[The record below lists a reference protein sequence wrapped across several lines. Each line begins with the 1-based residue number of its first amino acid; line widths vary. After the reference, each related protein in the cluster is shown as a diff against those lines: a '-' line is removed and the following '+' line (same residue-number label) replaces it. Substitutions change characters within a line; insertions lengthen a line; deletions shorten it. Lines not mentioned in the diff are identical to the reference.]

1 MIITT
6 PILKKCVTLYCYLI
20 QDYINMRTRL
30 LLIFLPVLFLGC
42 NDGDIIVTNFDFQD
56 AQLQQCGDDANSVFF
71 KINPQVN
78 ESISLII
85 PTTQELFIESGTQSF
100 NLSGT
105 GSIVNYRGFDDSV
118 SSSYFCNPIPPTSPN
133 VILEYIGTS
142 GMARLISETTLDD
155 FDGIDFVSSDELL
168 QEGFGDFDGDGIP
181 NYHDFDD
188 DGDNVLTSQEIGD
201 DPLNPRDTDLD
212 GIPDYLDPD
221 DDNDGVLT
229 INEDIDQ
236 NLNPANDIATPGG
249 LPNYLDPEVAI
260 SVVIEAYKEHVYNRT
275 SDGTIIID
283 NLVLVSTQEQIII
296 ETYSLGVIEQIR
308 NETVLL
314 TPEF

>member
-1 MIITT
+1 MRYFVWLFNLREIKM
-6 PILKKCVTLYCYLI
+6 KKLV
-20 QDYINMRTRL
+20 
-30 LLIFLPVLFLGC
+30 LLIFIPLLFQGC
-42 NDGDIIVTNFDFQD
+42 NDGDIIVTNFDFED
-56 AQLQQCGDDANSVFF
+56 AQLQQCGDTSNVVFF

-78 ESISLII
+78 ESISLLI
-85 PTTQELFIESGTQSF
+85 PTSQELFIETGTQTF
-100 NLSGT
+100 NLSST

-118 SSSYFCNPIPPTSPN
+118 TSSYFCNPVPATSP
-133 VILEYIGTS
+133 G
-142 GMARLISETTLDD
+142 TTLDD
-155 FDGIDFVSSDELL
+155 FDGIDFVNSDDLS

-188 DGDNVLTSQEIGD
+188 DGDNVLTSQEIGE

-212 GIPDYLDPD
+212 GMPDYLDPD

-236 NLNPANDIATPGG
+236 NLNPADDIATPGG
-249 LPNYLDPEVAI
+249 LPNYLDPDI
-260 SVVIEAYKEHVYNRT
+260 TTSVVIEAYKEHLYNRT

-296 ETYSLGVIEQIR
+296 QTYTLGVIEQIR
-308 NETVLL
+308 NETIVL

>member
-1 MIITT
+1 
-6 PILKKCVTLYCYLI
+6 
-20 QDYINMRTRL
+20 MRKL
-30 LLIFLPVLFLGC
+30 VLLILIPLLFQGC
-42 NDGDIIVTNFDFQD
+42 NDGDIIVTNFDFED
-56 AQLQQCGDDANSVFF
+56 AQLQQCGDTSNVGFF

-78 ESISLII
+78 ESISLLI
-85 PTTQELFIESGTQSF
+85 PTSQELFIETGTQTF
-100 NLSGT
+100 NLSST

-118 SSSYFCNPIPPTSPN
+118 TSSYFCNPVPATSPG
-133 VILEYIGTS
+133 VVLEYIGTS
-142 GMARLISETTLDD
+142 GIASLISETTLDD
-155 FDGIDFVSSDELL
+155 FDGIDFVNSDDLS

-188 DGDNVLTSQEIGD
+188 DGDNVLTSQEIGE

-212 GIPDYLDPD
+212 GMPDYLDPD

-236 NLNPANDIATPGG
+236 NLNPADDIATPGG
-249 LPNYLDPEVAI
+249 LPNYLDPDI
-260 SVVIEAYKEHVYNRT
+260 TTSVVIEAYKEHLYNRT

-296 ETYSLGVIEQIR
+296 QTYTLGVIEQIR
-308 NETVLL
+308 NETIVL

>member
-1 MIITT
+1 
-6 PILKKCVTLYCYLI
+6 
-20 QDYINMRTRL
+20 MRYFVWLFNLREIKMRKL
-30 LLIFLPVLFLGC
+30 VLLIFIPILFQGC
-42 NDGDIIVTNFDFQD
+42 NDGDIIVTNFDFED
-56 AQLQQCGDDANSVFF
+56 AQLQQCGDTSNVVFF

-78 ESISLII
+78 ESISLNI
-85 PTTQELFIESGTQSF
+85 PTNQELFLETGTQSF
-100 NLSGT
+100 NLSSA

-118 SSSYFCNPIPPTSPN
+118 TSSYFCNLIPPTTPGVVS
-133 VILEYIGTS
+133 EYIGTS
-142 GMARLISETTLDD
+142 GIARLISETTLDD
-155 FDGIDFVSSDELL
+155 FDGIDFVNSDDLS

-188 DGDNVLTSQEIGD
+188 DGDNVLTSQEIGE

-212 GIPDYLDPD
+212 GMPDYLDPD

-236 NLNPANDIATPGG
+236 NLNPADDIATPGG
-249 LPNYLDPEVAI
+249 LPNYLDPDI
-260 SVVIEAYKEHVYNRT
+260 TTSVVIEAYKEHLYNRT

-296 ETYSLGVIEQIR
+296 QTYTLGVIEQIR
-308 NETVLL
+308 NETITL

>member
-1 MIITT
+1 MRYFVWLFNLREIKM
-6 PILKKCVTLYCYLI
+6 KKLV
-20 QDYINMRTRL
+20 
-30 LLIFLPVLFLGC
+30 LLIFIPLLFQGC
-42 NDGDIIVTNFDFQD
+42 NDGDIIVTNFDFED
-56 AQLQQCGDDANSVFF
+56 AQLQQCGDTSNVVFF

-78 ESISLII
+78 ESISLLI
-85 PTTQELFIESGTQSF
+85 PTSQELFIETGTQTF
-100 NLSGT
+100 NLSST

-118 SSSYFCNPIPPTSPN
+118 TSSYFCNPVPATSPG
-133 VILEYIGTS
+133 VVLEYIGTS
-142 GMARLISETTLDD
+142 GIANLISETTLDD
-155 FDGIDFVSSDELL
+155 FDGIDFVNSDDLS

-188 DGDNVLTSQEIGD
+188 DGDNVLTSQEIGE

-212 GIPDYLDPD
+212 GMPDYLDPD

-236 NLNPANDIATPGG
+236 NLNPADDIATPGG
-249 LPNYLDPEVAI
+249 LPNYLDPDI
-260 SVVIEAYKEHVYNRT
+260 TTSVVIEAYKEHLYNRT

-296 ETYSLGVIEQIR
+296 ETFTLGDIDQIR
-308 NETVLL
+308 NETIVL

>member
-1 MIITT
+1 
-6 PILKKCVTLYCYLI
+6 
-20 QDYINMRTRL
+20 MRYFVGLFNLRKIKMRKVV
-30 LLIFLPVLFLGC
+30 LLIFIPLLFQGC
-42 NDGDIIVTNFDFQD
+42 NDGDIIVTNFDFED
-56 AQLQQCGDDANSVFF
+56 AQLQQCGDTSNVVFF

-78 ESISLII
+78 ESISLLI
-85 PTTQELFIESGTQSF
+85 PTSQELFIETGTQTF
-100 NLSGT
+100 NLSST

-118 SSSYFCNPIPPTSPN
+118 TSSYFCNPVPATSPG
-133 VILEYIGTS
+133 VVLEYIGTS
-142 GMARLISETTLDD
+142 GIANLISETTLDD
-155 FDGIDFVSSDELL
+155 FDGVDFVSSDDLS

-188 DGDNVLTSQEIGD
+188 DGDNVLTSQEIGE

-212 GIPDYLDPD
+212 GMPDYLDPD

-236 NLNPANDIATPGG
+236 NLNPADDIATPGG
-249 LPNYLDPEVAI
+249 LPNYLDPDI
-260 SVVIEAYKEHVYNRT
+260 TTSVVIEAYKEHLYNRT

-296 ETYSLGVIEQIR
+296 QTYTLGVIEQIR
-308 NETVLL
+308 NETIVL

>member
-1 MIITT
+1 MNNT
-6 PILKKCVTLYCYLI
+6 PILKKCVTLYCCLI
-20 QDYINMRTRL
+20 QDYTYMRKRL
-30 LLIFLPVLFLGC
+30 LFIFLPILFVGC
-42 NDGDIIVTNFDFQD
+42 NDGDIIVTNFDFED
-56 AQLQQCGDDANSVFF
+56 AQLQQCGDTSNVVFF

-78 ESISLII
+78 ESISLLI
-85 PTTQELFIESGTQSF
+85 PTSQELFIETGTQTF
-100 NLSGT
+100 NLSST

-118 SSSYFCNPIPPTSPN
+118 TSSYFCNPVPATSPG
-133 VILEYIGTS
+133 VVLEYIGTS
-142 GMARLISETTLDD
+142 GIARLISETTLDD
-155 FDGIDFVSSDELL
+155 FDGIDFVNSDDLS

-188 DGDNVLTSQEIGD
+188 DGDNVLTSQEIGE

-212 GIPDYLDPD
+212 GMPDYLDPD

-236 NLNPANDIATPGG
+236 NLNPADDIATPGG
-249 LPNYLDPEVAI
+249 LPNYLDPDI
-260 SVVIEAYKEHVYNRT
+260 TTSVVIEAYKEHLYNRT

-296 ETYSLGVIEQIR
+296 QTYALGGIDQIR
-308 NETVLL
+308 NETIAL

>member
-1 MIITT
+1 MRYFVWLFNLREIKM
-6 PILKKCVTLYCYLI
+6 KKLV
-20 QDYINMRTRL
+20 
-30 LLIFLPVLFLGC
+30 LLIFIPLLFQGC
-42 NDGDIIVTNFDFQD
+42 NDGDIIVTNFDFED
-56 AQLQQCGDDANSVFF
+56 AQLQQCGDTSNVVFF

-78 ESISLII
+78 ESISLLI
-85 PTTQELFIESGTQSF
+85 PTSQELFIETGTQTF
-100 NLSGT
+100 NLSST

-118 SSSYFCNPIPPTSPN
+118 TSSYFCNPVPATSPG
-133 VILEYIGTS
+133 VVLEYIGTS
-142 GMARLISETTLDD
+142 GIASLISETTLDD
-155 FDGIDFVSSDELL
+155 FDGIDFVNSDDLS

-188 DGDNVLTSQEIGD
+188 DGDNVLTSQEIGE

-212 GIPDYLDPD
+212 GMPDYLDPD

-236 NLNPANDIATPGG
+236 NLNPADDIATPGG
-249 LPNYLDPEVAI
+249 LPNYLDPDI
-260 SVVIEAYKEHVYNRT
+260 TTSVVIEAYKEHLYNRT

-296 ETYSLGVIEQIR
+296 QTYTLGVIEQIR
-308 NETVLL
+308 NETIVL
-314 TPEF
+314 TPKF

>member
-1 MIITT
+1 
-6 PILKKCVTLYCYLI
+6 
-20 QDYINMRTRL
+20 MRKL
-30 LLIFLPVLFLGC
+30 VLLILIPLLFQGC
-42 NDGDIIVTNFDFQD
+42 NDGDIIVTNFDFED
-56 AQLQQCGDDANSVFF
+56 AQLQQCGDTSNVVFF

-78 ESISLII
+78 ESISLLI
-85 PTTQELFIESGTQSF
+85 PTSQELFKETGTQTF
-100 NLSGT
+100 NLSST

-118 SSSYFCNPIPPTSPN
+118 TSSYFCNPVPATSPG
-133 VILEYIGTS
+133 VVLEYIGTS
-142 GMARLISETTLDD
+142 GIASLISETTLDD
-155 FDGIDFVSSDELL
+155 FDGIDFVNSDDLS

-188 DGDNVLTSQEIGD
+188 DGDNVLTSQEIGE

-212 GIPDYLDPD
+212 GMPDYLDPD

-236 NLNPANDIATPGG
+236 NLNPADDIATPGG
-249 LPNYLDPEVAI
+249 LPNYLDPDI
-260 SVVIEAYKEHVYNRT
+260 TTSVVIEAYKEHLYNRT

-296 ETYSLGVIEQIR
+296 QTYTLGVIEQIR
-308 NETVLL
+308 NETIML

>member
-1 MIITT
+1 MNNT
-6 PILKKCVTLYCYLI
+6 PILKKCVTLYCCLI
-20 QDYINMRTRL
+20 QDYTYMRKRL
-30 LLIFLPVLFLGC
+30 LFIFLPILFVGC
-42 NDGDIIVTNFDFQD
+42 NDGDIIVTNFDFED
-56 AQLQQCGDDANSVFF
+56 AQLQQCGDTSNVVFF

-78 ESISLII
+78 ESISLLI
-85 PTTQELFIESGTQSF
+85 PTSQELFIETGTQTF
-100 NLSGT
+100 NLSST

-118 SSSYFCNPIPPTSPN
+118 TSGYFCNPVPATSPG
-133 VILEYIGTS
+133 VVLEYIGTS
-142 GMARLISETTLDD
+142 GIARLISETTLDD
-155 FDGIDFVSSDELL
+155 FDGIDFVDSDDLS

-188 DGDNVLTSQEIGD
+188 DGDNVLTSQEIGE

-212 GIPDYLDPD
+212 GMPDYLDPD

-236 NLNPANDIATPGG
+236 NLNPADDIATPGG
-249 LPNYLDPEVAI
+249 LPNYLDPDI
-260 SVVIEAYKEHVYNRT
+260 TTSVVIEAYKEHLYNRT

-296 ETYSLGVIEQIR
+296 QTYTLGVIEQIR
-308 NETVLL
+308 NETIVL

>member
-1 MIITT
+1 
-6 PILKKCVTLYCYLI
+6 
-20 QDYINMRTRL
+20 MRKL
-30 LLIFLPVLFLGC
+30 VLLILIPLLFQGC
-42 NDGDIIVTNFDFQD
+42 NDGDIIVTNFDFED
-56 AQLQQCGDDANSVFF
+56 AQLQQCGDTSNVVFF

-78 ESISLII
+78 ESISLLI
-85 PTTQELFIESGTQSF
+85 PTSQELFKETGTQTF
-100 NLSGT
+100 NLSST

-118 SSSYFCNPIPPTSPN
+118 TSSYFCNPVPATSPG
-133 VILEYIGTS
+133 VVLEYIGTS
-142 GMARLISETTLDD
+142 GIANLISETTLDD
-155 FDGIDFVSSDELL
+155 FDGIDFVSSDDLS
-168 QEGFGDFDGDGIP
+168 QEGFGDFDGDGLP

-188 DGDNVLTSQEIGD
+188 DGDNVLTSQEIGE

-212 GIPDYLDPD
+212 GMPDYLDPD

-236 NLNPANDIATPGG
+236 NLNPADDIATPGG
-249 LPNYLDPEVAI
+249 LPNYLDPDI
-260 SVVIEAYKEHVYNRT
+260 TTSVVIEAYKEHLYNRT

-296 ETYSLGVIEQIR
+296 QTYTLGVIEQIR
-308 NETVLL
+308 NETIML

>member
-1 MIITT
+1 MINT
-6 PILKKCVTLYCYLI
+6 PILKKCVTLCCYLI
-20 QDYINMRTRL
+20 QDNTNMRKYFFL
-30 LLIFLPVLFLGC
+30 LLMPILFQGC
-42 NDGDIIVTNFDFQD
+42 NDGDFIVTNFDFED
-56 AQLQQCGDDANSVFF
+56 AQLQQCGDATNVVFF

-78 ESISLII
+78 ESISLNI
-85 PTTQELFIESGTQSF
+85 PTSQELFIETGTQTF
-100 NLSGT
+100 NLST
-105 GSIVNYRGFDDSV
+105 TESVVNYRGFDDTV
-118 SSSYFCNPIPPTSPN
+118 TQSYYCNAIPATSPG
-133 VILEYIGTS
+133 VVLEYIGNS
-142 GMARLISETTLDD
+142 GIVRLISETTLDD
-155 FDGIDFVSSDELL
+155 FDGVDFVNSDELS

-212 GIPDYLDPD
+212 GMPDYLDPD

-236 NLNPANDIATPGG
+236 NLNPADDIATPGG
-249 LPNYLDPEVAI
+249 LPNYLDPDI
-260 SVVIEAYKEHVYNRT
+260 TTSVVIEAYKEHLYNRT

-296 ETYSLGVIEQIR
+296 ETFTLGGIDQIR
-308 NETVLL
+308 NETIAL

>member
-1 MIITT
+1 MINT
-6 PILKKCVTLYCYLI
+6 PILKKCVTLYCCLI
-20 QDYINMRTRL
+20 QDCIDMRKHL
-30 LLIFLPVLFLGC
+30 FIFLLPILFQGC
-42 NDGDIIVTNFDFQD
+42 NDGDLIVTNFDFED
-56 AQLQQCGDDANSVFF
+56 AQLQRCGDTTNSVFF

-78 ESISLII
+78 ESISLNI
-85 PTTQELFIESGTQSF
+85 PTTQELFTETGTQTF
-100 NLSGT
+100 DLSTT

-118 SSSYFCNPIPPTSPN
+118 TSSYFCNPIPPTSPA
-133 VILEYIGTS
+133 VVLEYIGTS
-142 GMARLISETTLDD
+142 GEARLISETTLDD
-155 FDGIDFVSSDELL
+155 FDGIDFVNSDELS

-188 DGDNVLTSQEIGD
+188 DGDNVVTSQEIGD

-212 GIPDYLDPD
+212 GVPDYLDTD

-229 INEDIDQ
+229 INEDINQ
-236 NLNPANDIATPGG
+236 NLNPADDIATPGG
-249 LPNYLDPEVAI
+249 LPNYLDPNLAI
-260 SVVIEAYKEHVYNRT
+260 SVTIEAYKEHVYNTT

-296 ETYSLGVIEQIR
+296 ETYPLGVIEQIR
-308 NETVLL
+308 NETITL

>member
-1 MIITT
+1 
-6 PILKKCVTLYCYLI
+6 
-20 QDYINMRTRL
+20 MRKL
-30 LLIFLPVLFLGC
+30 VLLILIPLLFQGC
-42 NDGDIIVTNFDFQD
+42 NDGDIIVTNFDFED
-56 AQLQQCGDDANSVFF
+56 AQLQQCGDTSNVVFF

-78 ESISLII
+78 ESISLLI
-85 PTTQELFIESGTQSF
+85 PTSQELFIETGTQTF
-100 NLSGT
+100 NLSST

-118 SSSYFCNPIPPTSPN
+118 TSSYFCNPVPATSPG
-133 VILEYIGTS
+133 VVLEYIGTS
-142 GMARLISETTLDD
+142 GIASLISETTLDD
-155 FDGIDFVSSDELL
+155 FDGIDFVNSDDLS

-188 DGDNVLTSQEIGD
+188 DGDNVLTSQEIGE

-212 GIPDYLDPD
+212 GMPDYLDPD

-236 NLNPANDIATPGG
+236 NLNPADDIATPGG
-249 LPNYLDPEVAI
+249 LPNYLDPDI
-260 SVVIEAYKEHVYNRT
+260 TTSVVIEAYKEHLYNRT

-296 ETYSLGVIEQIR
+296 QTYTLGVIEQIR
-308 NETVLL
+308 NETIML

>member
-1 MIITT
+1 
-6 PILKKCVTLYCYLI
+6 
-20 QDYINMRTRL
+20 MRKRL
-30 LLIFLPVLFLGC
+30 LFIFLPILFVGC
-42 NDGDIIVTNFDFQD
+42 NDGDIIVTNFDFED
-56 AQLQQCGDDANSVFF
+56 AQLQQCGDTSNVVFF

-78 ESISLII
+78 ESISLLI
-85 PTTQELFIESGTQSF
+85 PTSQELFIETGTQTF
-100 NLSGT
+100 NLSST

-118 SSSYFCNPIPPTSPN
+118 TSSYFCNPVPATSPG
-133 VILEYIGTS
+133 VVLEYIGTS
-142 GMARLISETTLDD
+142 GIARLISETTLDD
-155 FDGIDFVSSDELL
+155 FDGIDFVNSDDLS

-188 DGDNVLTSQEIGD
+188 DGDNVLTSQEIGE

-212 GIPDYLDPD
+212 GMPDYLDPD

-236 NLNPANDIATPGG
+236 NLNPADDIATPGG
-249 LPNYLDPEVAI
+249 LPNYLDPDI
-260 SVVIEAYKEHVYNRT
+260 TTSVVIEAYKEHLYNRT

-296 ETYSLGVIEQIR
+296 QTYTLGVIEQIR
-308 NETVLL
+308 NETIVL

>member
-1 MIITT
+1 MRYFVWLFNLREIKM
-6 PILKKCVTLYCYLI
+6 KKLV
-20 QDYINMRTRL
+20 
-30 LLIFLPVLFLGC
+30 LLIFIPLLFQGC
-42 NDGDIIVTNFDFQD
+42 NDGDIIVTNFDFED
-56 AQLQQCGDDANSVFF
+56 AQLQQCGDTSNVVFF

-78 ESISLII
+78 ESISLLI
-85 PTTQELFIESGTQSF
+85 PTSQELFIETGTQTF
-100 NLSGT
+100 NLSST

-118 SSSYFCNPIPPTSPN
+118 TSSYFCNPVPATSPG
-133 VILEYIGTS
+133 VVLEYIGTS
-142 GMARLISETTLDD
+142 GIARLISETTLDD
-155 FDGIDFVSSDELL
+155 FDGIDFVNSDDLS

-188 DGDNVLTSQEIGD
+188 DGDNVLTSQEIGE

-212 GIPDYLDPD
+212 GMPDYLDTD

-236 NLNPANDIATPGG
+236 NLNPADDIATPGG
-249 LPNYLDPEVAI
+249 LPNYLDPDVTT
-260 SVVIEAYKEHVYNRT
+260 SVVIEAYKEHLYNRT

-296 ETYSLGVIEQIR
+296 QTFTLGVIEQIR
-308 NETVLL
+308 NETIVL

>member
-1 MIITT
+1 MNNT
-6 PILKKCVTLYCYLI
+6 PILKKCVTLYCCLI
-20 QDYINMRTRL
+20 QDYTYMRKRL
-30 LLIFLPVLFLGC
+30 LFIFLPILFVGC
-42 NDGDIIVTNFDFQD
+42 NDGDIIVTNFDFED
-56 AQLQQCGDDANSVFF
+56 AQLQQCGDTSNVVFF

-78 ESISLII
+78 ESISLLI
-85 PTTQELFIESGTQSF
+85 PTSQELFIETGTQTF
-100 NLSGT
+100 NLSST

-118 SSSYFCNPIPPTSPN
+118 TSSYFCNPVPATSPG
-133 VILEYIGTS
+133 VVLEYIGTS
-142 GMARLISETTLDD
+142 GIARLISETTLDD
-155 FDGIDFVSSDELL
+155 FDGIDFVDSDDLS

-188 DGDNVLTSQEIGD
+188 DGDNVLTSQEIGE

-212 GIPDYLDPD
+212 GMPDYLDPD

-236 NLNPANDIATPGG
+236 NLNPADDIATPGG
-249 LPNYLDPEVAI
+249 LPNYLDPDI
-260 SVVIEAYKEHVYNRT
+260 TTSVVIEAYKEHLYNRT

-296 ETYSLGVIEQIR
+296 QTYTLGSY
-308 NETVLL
+308 
-314 TPEF
+314 

>member
-1 MIITT
+1 
-6 PILKKCVTLYCYLI
+6 
-20 QDYINMRTRL
+20 MRKL
-30 LLIFLPVLFLGC
+30 VLLILIPLLFQGC
-42 NDGDIIVTNFDFQD
+42 NDGDIIVTNFDFED
-56 AQLQQCGDDANSVFF
+56 AQLQQCGDTSNVVFF

-78 ESISLII
+78 ESISLLI
-85 PTTQELFIESGTQSF
+85 PTSQELFIETGTQTF
-100 NLSGT
+100 NLSST

-118 SSSYFCNPIPPTSPN
+118 TSSYFCNPVPATSPG
-133 VILEYIGTS
+133 VVLEYIGTS
-142 GMARLISETTLDD
+142 GIANLISETTLDD
-155 FDGIDFVSSDELL
+155 FDGIDFVNSDDLS

-188 DGDNVLTSQEIGD
+188 DGDNVLTSQEIGE

-212 GIPDYLDPD
+212 GMPDYLDPD

-236 NLNPANDIATPGG
+236 NLNPADDIATPGG
-249 LPNYLDPEVAI
+249 LPNYLDPDI
-260 SVVIEAYKEHVYNRT
+260 TTSVVIEAYKEHLYNRT

-296 ETYSLGVIEQIR
+296 QTYTLGVIEQIR
-308 NETVLL
+308 NETIML

>member
-1 MIITT
+1 
-6 PILKKCVTLYCYLI
+6 
-20 QDYINMRTRL
+20 MRKL
-30 LLIFLPVLFLGC
+30 VLLILIPLLFQGC
-42 NDGDIIVTNFDFQD
+42 NDGDIIVTNFDFED
-56 AQLQQCGDDANSVFF
+56 AQLQQCGDTSNVVFF

-78 ESISLII
+78 ESISLLI
-85 PTTQELFIESGTQSF
+85 PTSQELFIETGTQTF
-100 NLSGT
+100 NLSST

-118 SSSYFCNPIPPTSPN
+118 TSSYFCNPVPATSPG
-133 VILEYIGTS
+133 VVLEYIGTS
-142 GMARLISETTLDD
+142 GIASLISETTLDD
-155 FDGIDFVSSDELL
+155 FDGIDFVNSDDLS

-188 DGDNVLTSQEIGD
+188 DGDNVLTSQEIGE

-236 NLNPANDIATPGG
+236 NLNPADDIATPGG
-249 LPNYLDPEVAI
+249 LPNYLDPDI
-260 SVVIEAYKEHVYNRT
+260 TTSVVIEAYKEHLYNRT

-296 ETYSLGVIEQIR
+296 QTYTLGVIEQIR
-308 NETVLL
+308 NETS
-314 TPEF
+314 

>member
-1 MIITT
+1 MNNT
-6 PILKKCVTLYCYLI
+6 PILKKCVTLCCYLI
-20 QDYINMRTRL
+20 QDNTNMRKYFFL
-30 LLIFLPVLFLGC
+30 LLMPILFQGC
-42 NDGDIIVTNFDFQD
+42 NDGDFIVTNFDFED
-56 AQLQQCGDDANSVFF
+56 AQLQQCGDATNVVFF

-78 ESISLII
+78 ESISLLI
-85 PTTQELFIESGTQSF
+85 PTSQELFIETGTQTF
-100 NLSGT
+100 NLSST

-118 SSSYFCNPIPPTSPN
+118 TSSYFCNPVPATSPG
-133 VILEYIGTS
+133 VVLEYIGNS
-142 GMARLISETTLDD
+142 GIARLISETTLDD
-155 FDGIDFVSSDELL
+155 FDGIDFVDSDDLS

-188 DGDNVLTSQEIGD
+188 DGDNVLTSQEIGE

-212 GIPDYLDPD
+212 GMPDYLDPD

-236 NLNPANDIATPGG
+236 NLNPADDIATPGG
-249 LPNYLDPEVAI
+249 LPNYLDPDI
-260 SVVIEAYKEHVYNRT
+260 TTSVVIEAYKEHLYNRT

-296 ETYSLGVIEQIR
+296 QTYALGGIDQIR
-308 NETVLL
+308 NETIAL

>member
-1 MIITT
+1 M
-6 PILKKCVTLYCYLI
+6 KKLV
-20 QDYINMRTRL
+20 
-30 LLIFLPVLFLGC
+30 LLIFIPLLFQGC
-42 NDGDIIVTNFDFQD
+42 NDGDIIVTNFDFED
-56 AQLQQCGDDANSVFF
+56 AQLQQCGDTSNVVFF

-78 ESISLII
+78 ESISLLI
-85 PTTQELFIESGTQSF
+85 PTSQELFIETGTQTF
-100 NLSGT
+100 NLSST

-118 SSSYFCNPIPPTSPN
+118 TSSYFCNPVPASSPG
-133 VILEYIGTS
+133 VVLEYIGTS
-142 GMARLISETTLDD
+142 GIASLISETTLDD
-155 FDGIDFVSSDELL
+155 FDGIDFVNSDDLS

-188 DGDNVLTSQEIGD
+188 DGDNVLTSQEIGE

-212 GIPDYLDPD
+212 GMPDYLDPD

-236 NLNPANDIATPGG
+236 NLNPADDIATPGG
-249 LPNYLDPEVAI
+249 LPNYLDPDI
-260 SVVIEAYKEHVYNRT
+260 TTSVVIEAYKEHLYNRT

-296 ETYSLGVIEQIR
+296 QTYTLGVIEQIR
-308 NETVLL
+308 NETIVL

>member
-1 MIITT
+1 
-6 PILKKCVTLYCYLI
+6 
-20 QDYINMRTRL
+20 MRKL
-30 LLIFLPVLFLGC
+30 VLLIFIPLLFQGC
-42 NDGDIIVTNFDFQD
+42 NDGDIIVTNFDFED
-56 AQLQQCGDDANSVFF
+56 AQLQQCGDTSNVVFF

-78 ESISLII
+78 ESISLLI
-85 PTTQELFIESGTQSF
+85 PTSQELFIETGTQTF
-100 NLSGT
+100 NLSST

-118 SSSYFCNPIPPTSPN
+118 TSSYFCNPVPATSPG
-133 VILEYIGTS
+133 VVLEYIGTS
-142 GMARLISETTLDD
+142 GIASLISETTLDD
-155 FDGIDFVSSDELL
+155 FDGIDFVNSDDLS

-188 DGDNVLTSQEIGD
+188 DGDNVLTSQEIGE

-212 GIPDYLDPD
+212 GMPDYLDPD

-236 NLNPANDIATPGG
+236 NLNPADDIATPGG
-249 LPNYLDPEVAI
+249 LPNYLDPDI
-260 SVVIEAYKEHVYNRT
+260 TTSVVIEAYKEHLYNRT

-296 ETYSLGVIEQIR
+296 QTYTLGVIEQIR
-308 NETVLL
+308 NETIVL

>member
-1 MIITT
+1 MRYFVWLFNLREIKM
-6 PILKKCVTLYCYLI
+6 KKLV
-20 QDYINMRTRL
+20 
-30 LLIFLPVLFLGC
+30 LLIFIPLLFQGC
-42 NDGDIIVTNFDFQD
+42 NDGDIIVTNFDFED
-56 AQLQQCGDDANSVFF
+56 AQLQQCGDTSNVVFF

-78 ESISLII
+78 ESISLNI
-85 PTTQELFIESGTQSF
+85 PTNQELFLETGTQSF
-100 NLSGT
+100 NLSST

-118 SSSYFCNPIPPTSPN
+118 TSSYFCNPVPATSPG
-133 VILEYIGTS
+133 VVLEYIGTS
-142 GMARLISETTLDD
+142 GIASLISETTLDD
-155 FDGIDFVSSDELL
+155 FDGIDFVNSDDLS

-188 DGDNVLTSQEIGD
+188 DGDNVLTSQEIGE

-212 GIPDYLDPD
+212 GMPDYLDPD

-236 NLNPANDIATPGG
+236 NLHPADDIATPGG
-249 LPNYLDPEVAI
+249 LPNYLDPDI
-260 SVVIEAYKEHVYNRT
+260 TTSVVIEAYKEHLYNRT

-296 ETYSLGVIEQIR
+296 QTYTLGVIEQIR
-308 NETVLL
+308 NETIVL

>member
-1 MIITT
+1 
-6 PILKKCVTLYCYLI
+6 
-20 QDYINMRTRL
+20 MRKL
-30 LLIFLPVLFLGC
+30 VLLILIPLLFQGC
-42 NDGDIIVTNFDFQD
+42 NDGDIIVTNFDFED
-56 AQLQQCGDDANSVFF
+56 AQLQQCGDTSNVVFF

-78 ESISLII
+78 ESISLLI
-85 PTTQELFIESGTQSF
+85 PTSQELFKETGTQTF
-100 NLSGT
+100 NLSST

-118 SSSYFCNPIPPTSPN
+118 TSSYFCNPVPATSPG
-133 VILEYIGTS
+133 VVLEYIGTS
-142 GMARLISETTLDD
+142 GIANLISETTLDD
-155 FDGIDFVSSDELL
+155 FDGVDFVSSDDLS
-168 QEGFGDFDGDGIP
+168 QEGFGDFDGDGLP

-188 DGDNVLTSQEIGD
+188 DGDNVLTSQEIGE

-212 GIPDYLDPD
+212 GMPDYLDPD

-236 NLNPANDIATPGG
+236 NLNPADDIATPGG
-249 LPNYLDPEVAI
+249 LPNYLDPDI
-260 SVVIEAYKEHVYNRT
+260 TTSVVIEAYKEHLYNRT

-296 ETYSLGVIEQIR
+296 QTYTLGVIEQIR
-308 NETVLL
+308 NETIML

>member
-1 MIITT
+1 
-6 PILKKCVTLYCYLI
+6 
-20 QDYINMRTRL
+20 MRKL
-30 LLIFLPVLFLGC
+30 VLLILIPLLFQGC
-42 NDGDIIVTNFDFQD
+42 NDGDIIVTNFDFED
-56 AQLQQCGDDANSVFF
+56 AQLQQCGDTSNVVFF

-78 ESISLII
+78 ESISLLI
-85 PTTQELFIESGTQSF
+85 PTSQELFIETGTQTF
-100 NLSGT
+100 NLSST

-118 SSSYFCNPIPPTSPN
+118 TSSYFCNPVPATSPG
-133 VILEYIGTS
+133 VVLEYIGTS
-142 GMARLISETTLDD
+142 GIANLISETTLDD
-155 FDGIDFVSSDELL
+155 FDGIDFVNSDDLS

-188 DGDNVLTSQEIGD
+188 DGDNVLTSQEIGE

-212 GIPDYLDPD
+212 GMPDYLDPD

-236 NLNPANDIATPGG
+236 NLNPADDIATPGG
-249 LPNYLDPEVAI
+249 LPNYLDPDI
-260 SVVIEAYKEHVYNRT
+260 TTSVVIEAYKEHLYNRT

-296 ETYSLGVIEQIR
+296 QTYTLGVIEQIR
-308 NETVLL
+308 NETIVL

>member
-1 MIITT
+1 MRYFVWLFNLREIKM
-6 PILKKCVTLYCYLI
+6 KKLV
-20 QDYINMRTRL
+20 
-30 LLIFLPVLFLGC
+30 LLIFIPLLFQGC
-42 NDGDIIVTNFDFQD
+42 NDGDIIVTNFDFED
-56 AQLQQCGDDANSVFF
+56 AQLQQCGDTSNVVFF

-78 ESISLII
+78 ESISLLI
-85 PTTQELFIESGTQSF
+85 PTSQELFIETGTQTF
-100 NLSGT
+100 NLSST

-118 SSSYFCNPIPPTSPN
+118 TSSYFCNPVPATSPG
-133 VILEYIGTS
+133 VVLEYIGTS
-142 GMARLISETTLDD
+142 GIARLISETTLDD
-155 FDGIDFVSSDELL
+155 FDGIDFVNSDDLS

-188 DGDNVLTSQEIGD
+188 DGDNVLTSQEIGE

-212 GIPDYLDPD
+212 GMPDYLDPD

-236 NLNPANDIATPGG
+236 NLNPADDIATPGG
-249 LPNYLDPEVAI
+249 LPNYLDPDI
-260 SVVIEAYKEHVYNRT
+260 TTSVVIEAYKEHLYNRT

-296 ETYSLGVIEQIR
+296 QTYTLGVIEQIR
-308 NETVLL
+308 NETIVL

>member
-1 MIITT
+1 MRYFVWLFNLRKIKM
-6 PILKKCVTLYCYLI
+6 KKLV
-20 QDYINMRTRL
+20 
-30 LLIFLPVLFLGC
+30 LLILIPLLFQGC
-42 NDGDIIVTNFDFQD
+42 NDGDIIVTNFDFED
-56 AQLQQCGDDANSVFF
+56 AQLQQCGDTSNVVFF

-78 ESISLII
+78 ESISLLI
-85 PTTQELFIESGTQSF
+85 PTSQELFKETGTQTF
-100 NLSGT
+100 NLSST

-118 SSSYFCNPIPPTSPN
+118 TSSYFCNPVPATSPG
-133 VILEYIGTS
+133 VVLEYIGTS
-142 GMARLISETTLDD
+142 GIANLISETTLDD
-155 FDGIDFVSSDELL
+155 FDGIDFVNSDDLS

-188 DGDNVLTSQEIGD
+188 DGDNVLTSQEIGE

-212 GIPDYLDPD
+212 GMPDYLDPD

-236 NLNPANDIATPGG
+236 NLNPADDIATPGG
-249 LPNYLDPEVAI
+249 LPNYLDPDI
-260 SVVIEAYKEHVYNRT
+260 TTSVVIEAYKEHLYNRT

-296 ETYSLGVIEQIR
+296 QTYTLGVIEQIR
-308 NETVLL
+308 NETIVL

>member
-1 MIITT
+1 
-6 PILKKCVTLYCYLI
+6 
-20 QDYINMRTRL
+20 MRYFVWLFNLREIKMRKL
-30 LLIFLPVLFLGC
+30 VLLIFIPLLFQGC
-42 NDGDIIVTNFDFQD
+42 NDGDIIVTNFDFED
-56 AQLQQCGDDANSVFF
+56 AQLQQCGDTSNVVFF

-78 ESISLII
+78 ESISLLI
-85 PTTQELFIESGTQSF
+85 PTSQELFIETGTQTF
-100 NLSGT
+100 NLSST

-118 SSSYFCNPIPPTSPN
+118 TSSYFCNPVPATSPG
-133 VILEYIGTS
+133 VVLEYIGTS
-142 GMARLISETTLDD
+142 GIANLISETTLDD
-155 FDGIDFVSSDELL
+155 FDGIDFVNSDDLS

-188 DGDNVLTSQEIGD
+188 DGDNVLTSQEIGE

-212 GIPDYLDPD
+212 GMPDYLDPD

-236 NLNPANDIATPGG
+236 NLNPADDIATPGG
-249 LPNYLDPEVAI
+249 LPNYLDPDI
-260 SVVIEAYKEHVYNRT
+260 TTSVVIEAYKEHLYNRT

-296 ETYSLGVIEQIR
+296 QTYTLGVIEQIR
-308 NETVLL
+308 NETIVL

>member
-1 MIITT
+1 
-6 PILKKCVTLYCYLI
+6 
-20 QDYINMRTRL
+20 MRYFVWLFNLRKIKMRKL
-30 LLIFLPVLFLGC
+30 VLLIFIPLLFQGC
-42 NDGDIIVTNFDFQD
+42 NDGDIIVTNFDFED
-56 AQLQQCGDDANSVFF
+56 AQLQQCGDTSNVVFF

-78 ESISLII
+78 ESISLLI
-85 PTTQELFIESGTQSF
+85 PTSQELFIETGTQTF
-100 NLSGT
+100 NLSST

-118 SSSYFCNPIPPTSPN
+118 TSSYFCNPVPATSPG
-133 VILEYIGTS
+133 VVLEYIGTS
-142 GMARLISETTLDD
+142 GIASLISETTLDD
-155 FDGIDFVSSDELL
+155 FDGIDFVNSDDLS

-188 DGDNVLTSQEIGD
+188 DGDNVLTSQEIGE

-212 GIPDYLDPD
+212 GMPDYLDPD

-236 NLNPANDIATPGG
+236 NLNPADDIATPGG
-249 LPNYLDPEVAI
+249 LPNYLDPDI
-260 SVVIEAYKEHVYNRT
+260 TTSVVIEAYKEHLYNRT

-296 ETYSLGVIEQIR
+296 QTYTLGVIEQIR
-308 NETVLL
+308 NETIVL

>member
-1 MIITT
+1 M
-6 PILKKCVTLYCYLI
+6 KKLV
-20 QDYINMRTRL
+20 
-30 LLIFLPVLFLGC
+30 LLILIPLLFQGC
-42 NDGDIIVTNFDFQD
+42 NDGDIIVTNFDFED
-56 AQLQQCGDDANSVFF
+56 AQLQQCGDTSNVVFF

-78 ESISLII
+78 ESISLLI
-85 PTTQELFIESGTQSF
+85 PTSQELFIETGTQTF
-100 NLSGT
+100 NLSST

-118 SSSYFCNPIPPTSPN
+118 TSSYFCNPVPATSPG
-133 VILEYIGTS
+133 VVLEYIGTS
-142 GMARLISETTLDD
+142 GIASLISETTLDD
-155 FDGIDFVSSDELL
+155 FDGIDFVNSDDLS

-188 DGDNVLTSQEIGD
+188 DGDNVLTSQEIGE

-212 GIPDYLDPD
+212 GMPDYLDPD

-236 NLNPANDIATPGG
+236 NLNPADDIATPGG
-249 LPNYLDPEVAI
+249 LPNYLDPDI
-260 SVVIEAYKEHVYNRT
+260 TTSVVIEAYKEHLYNRT

-296 ETYSLGVIEQIR
+296 QTYTLGVIEQIR
-308 NETVLL
+308 NETIML

>member
-1 MIITT
+1 MRYFVWLFNLREIKM
-6 PILKKCVTLYCYLI
+6 KKLV
-20 QDYINMRTRL
+20 
-30 LLIFLPVLFLGC
+30 LLIFIPLLFQGC
-42 NDGDIIVTNFDFQD
+42 NDGDIIVTNFDFED
-56 AQLQQCGDDANSVFF
+56 AQLQQCGDTSNVVFF

-78 ESISLII
+78 ESISLLI
-85 PTTQELFIESGTQSF
+85 PTSQELFIETGTQTF
-100 NLSGT
+100 NLSST

-118 SSSYFCNPIPPTSPN
+118 TSSYFCNPVPATSPG
-133 VILEYIGTS
+133 VVLEYIGTS
-142 GMARLISETTLDD
+142 GIANLISETTLDD
-155 FDGIDFVSSDELL
+155 FDGVDFVSSDDLS

-188 DGDNVLTSQEIGD
+188 DGDNVLTSQEIGE

-212 GIPDYLDPD
+212 GMPDYLDPD

-236 NLNPANDIATPGG
+236 NLNPADDIATPGG
-249 LPNYLDPEVAI
+249 LPNYLDPDI
-260 SVVIEAYKEHVYNRT
+260 TTSVVIEAYKEHLYNRT

-296 ETYSLGVIEQIR
+296 QTYTLGVIEQIR
-308 NETVLL
+308 NETIML

>member
-1 MIITT
+1 MNNT
-6 PILKKCVTLYCYLI
+6 PILKKCVTLYCCLI
-20 QDYINMRTRL
+20 QDYTYMRKRL
-30 LLIFLPVLFLGC
+30 LFIFLPILFVGC
-42 NDGDIIVTNFDFQD
+42 NDGDIIVTNFDFED
-56 AQLQQCGDDANSVFF
+56 AQLQQCGDTSNVVFF

-78 ESISLII
+78 ESISLLI
-85 PTTQELFIESGTQSF
+85 PTSQELFIETGTQTF
-100 NLSGT
+100 NLSST

-118 SSSYFCNPIPPTSPN
+118 TSSYFCNPVPATSPG
-133 VILEYIGTS
+133 VVLEYIGTS
-142 GMARLISETTLDD
+142 GIARLISETTLDD
-155 FDGIDFVSSDELL
+155 FDGIDFVDSDDLS

-188 DGDNVLTSQEIGD
+188 DGDNVLTSQEIGE

-212 GIPDYLDPD
+212 GMPDYLDPD

-236 NLNPANDIATPGG
+236 NLNPADDIATPGG
-249 LPNYLDPEVAI
+249 LPNYLDPDI
-260 SVVIEAYKEHVYNRT
+260 TTSVVIEAYKEHLYNRT

-296 ETYSLGVIEQIR
+296 QTYALGGIDQIR
-308 NETVLL
+308 NETIAL